1 MFENDD
7 RGRIDDI
14 FITKNCTSN
23 LSRLFQRPV
32 ECYYIVLTL

>member
-14 FITKNCTSN
+14 FITKNCASH
-23 LSRLFQRPV
+23 LISIDCFKGLFNAV
-32 ECYYIVLTL
+32 ILC